1 MAQIYPTTKTQK
13 SIRVSYNVKFGN
25 QTKRL
30 FRRVKSMT
38 EAKDLHVQL
47 EMLEQ
52 SIRVGVARAED
63 ISDWIDR
70 GWITVEIAQRAFRGY
85 AETVNREQAIPNR
98 FDRLKLLAAYGEH
111 LARESNGRKCA
122 ATARGRAAIV
132 VE

>member
-13 SIRVSYNVKFGN
+13 SIRVSYTVKFGN

-85 AETVNREQAIPNR
+85 AVTVNREQAIPNR

-122 ATARGRAAIV
+122 TTARGRAAIV